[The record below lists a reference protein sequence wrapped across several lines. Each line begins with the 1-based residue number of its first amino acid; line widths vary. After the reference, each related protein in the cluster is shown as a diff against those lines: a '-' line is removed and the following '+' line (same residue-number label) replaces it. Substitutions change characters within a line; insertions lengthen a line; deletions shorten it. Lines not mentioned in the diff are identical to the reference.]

1 VSCLNS
7 CAGESVNLKRQDEEF
22 MLQCIE
28 LARRGK
34 GYVSPNPL
42 VGAVIVK
49 DKRIVGKGYHQKFG
63 EAHAEINALRD
74 AGRKARVA
82 TLYVNL
88 EPCSHYGKTPP
99 CTDAIISSGIRRVV
113 VGMIDPNPLVKG
125 RGIRAL
131 SSAGVEVRTGI
142 LSRECRE
149 LNEFFVKKMTT
160 GLPFVMLKIAQTLD
174 GKIAL
179 PNGHSRWITSKE
191 SRKRVHQLRAEYDA
205 VLVGA
210 KTVQLDDPR
219 LTVRFVKGRNPKRI
233 LVDGS
238 LSTPLSSR
246 LFSDGFRSQTI
257 AFVRQSERGEIERK
271 KEILERR
278 GVQIFEIHGRRD
290 GTLPLKSV
298 LESLADMN
306 ILSVLVEGGQRVF
319 TQFLEEGLVDRV
331 LVFVAPRV
339 YGCDGVPAFGHL
351 RHAFDYS
358 SSTVEWLGRDLLIQF
373 EARR

>member
-1 VSCLNS
+1 
-7 CAGESVNLKRQDEEF
+7 
-22 MLQCIE
+22 MLQCVE

-49 DKRIVGKGYHQKFG
+49 GKRIVGRGYHRKFG

-74 AGRKARVA
+74 AGQKARGA

-125 RGIRAL
+125 KGIRAL
-131 SSAGVEVRTGI
+131 NSAGVEVRTGI
-142 LSRECRE
+142 LSDECRK
-149 LNEFFVKKMTT
+149 LNEFFIKKLMT
-160 GLPFVMLKIAQTLD
+160 GLPFVTLKIAQTLD

-179 PNGHSRWITSKE
+179 TNGSSQWITSKE

-210 KTVQLDDPR
+210 RTVQLDDPR
-219 LTVRFVKGRNPKRI
+219 LTVRFVRGRNPKRI
-233 LVDGS
+233 LLDGS
-238 LSTPLSSR
+238 LSTPLSGR
-246 LFSDGFRSQTI
+246 LFSDGFRSLTI
-257 AFVRQSERGEIERK
+257 VFVRRGGSAVFERR
-271 KEILERR
+271 KEILKSR
-278 GVQIFEIHGRRD
+278 GVRIIEVGAHRD
-290 GTLPLKSV
+290 GTLSLKAL
-298 LESLADMN
+298 LESLADLN
-306 ILSVLVEGGQRVF
+306 ILSVLVEGGQQVF
-319 TQFLEEGLVDRV
+319 TQFLEEGFVDRL
-331 LVFVAPRV
+331 LVFVSPKV

-351 RHAFDYS
+351 GHAFNYS
-358 SSTVEWLGRDLLIQF
+358 SSSVELVGGDLLIEC
-373 EARR
+373 EARPTR

>member
-1 VSCLNS
+1 L
-7 CAGESVNLKRQDEEF
+7 NLKRQDEEF
-22 MLQCIE
+22 ILECIE

-49 DKRIVGKGYHQKFG
+49 NKRVVGRGFHQKFG

-74 AGRKARVA
+74 AGRKARGA
-82 TLYVNL
+82 ALYVNL

-113 VGMIDPNPLVKG
+113 IGMTDPNPLVKG
-125 RGIRAL
+125 KGIHAL
-131 SSAGVEVRTGI
+131 TSAGVEVRTGI
-142 LSRECRE
+142 LSRECRR

-160 GLPFVMLKIAQTLD
+160 GLPFVTLKIAQTLD

-179 PNGHSRWITSKE
+179 TNGSSQWITSKD

-210 KTVQLDDPR
+210 TTAQLDDPR
-219 LTVRFVKGRNPKRI
+219 LTARLVKGRNPKRI
-233 LVDGS
+233 LLDGK

-246 LFSDGFRSQTI
+246 LFSDGLRSRTVV
-257 AFVRQSERGEIERK
+257 FVRQIGSKELERK

-278 GVQIFEIHGRRD
+278 GVQIVEIHGRRD

-298 LESLADMN
+298 LESLADLN
-306 ILSVLVEGGQRVF
+306 ILSVLVEGGQQVF
-319 TQFLEEGLVDRV
+319 TQFLEEGLVDRL
-331 LVFVAPRV
+331 LVFVAPKA

-351 RHAFDYS
+351 QHAFEAS
-358 SSTVEWLGRDLLIQF
+358 SSSIERVGSDLLLQF
-373 EARR
+373 EARRTR